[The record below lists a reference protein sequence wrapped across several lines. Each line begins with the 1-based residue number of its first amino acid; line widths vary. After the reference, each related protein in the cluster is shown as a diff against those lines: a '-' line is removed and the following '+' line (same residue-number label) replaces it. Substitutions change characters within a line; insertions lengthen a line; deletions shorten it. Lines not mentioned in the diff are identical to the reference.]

1 MNIENKLRNL
11 KKSEPKSFRKEI
23 STKNAKDIQYGNVSL
38 DDFAKHF
45 EMLNLDESAHV
56 VQINPHQSTDTGATG
71 SSNITVNAVNDIVAQ
86 TMNNVLNRPFTSSEI
101 MNTIK
106 SLKNNKAV
114 GIDSIRNEYIKSS
127 SDKLVHIYEK
137 LFNTILNLG
146 VVPESWSIGII
157 KPLDKK
163 QR

>member
-1 MNIENKLRNL
+1 MLYWDQC
-11 KKSEPKSFRKEI
+11 
-23 STKNAKDIQYGNVSL
+23 TKAIKWFSSSL
-38 DDFAKHF
+38 MVTSLPFL
-45 EMLNLDESAHV
+45 MLQNYP
-56 VQINPHQSTDTGATG
+56 NFWFYP
-71 SSNITVNAVNDIVAQ
+71 NAVNDIVAQ
-86 TMNNVLNRPFTSSEI
+86 TMNNILNRPFTSSEI

-106 SLKNNKAV
+106 SLKNNTAV

-137 LFNTILNLG
+137 KIITILNLG
-146 VVPESWSIGII
+146 VVPESCSIGII